1 MILFC
6 QKHVSKAES
15 VRVVNWFCVLQA
27 ILLKLVSTFS
37 CQVMPLS
44 LQTSIPLFK
53 SNLQAFNRRSLTESI
68 KLNWDVKLD
77 LNLVLLWLIL
87 SWNDFLSKIRIHTQI
102 PLTFCLPNDHENV
115 HAISLYFIVSVFY
128 VIFH

>member
-37 CQVMPLS
+37 CQVMPLR

-53 SNLQAFNRRSLTESI
+53 LNLQAFNRRSLTESI

-102 PLTFCLPNDHENV
+102 LLTFCLPNDHENV